1 MRRIVV
7 ILWALAIAASC
18 SDGAGRQTGTT
29 LDAAPETTL
38 GTVPVTVPV
47 APDQPTSTTA
57 PVVVDSSPAT
67 TTTEVPEA
75 PGESSARPWHAPQA
89 AHADPAAAVAE
100 FIEFIGFGND
110 ITVSEFRSGDSRSGE
125 IEIDPAPPGESQFDR
140 STTVFVRL
148 DAADN
153 WFVAGAVSDAVV
165 VDLPPPDA
173 TVAPPLDLRVTHD
186 LPSAGVML
194 QLWPDGAPAPL
205 VDQQVTQG
213 GGVFAMDVWDI
224 TIDWPVTTVGPAT
237 AIFTSYNVAGT
248 IDSDDAPTTVV
259 AVTTL
264 RLELAADAAPTS
276 GPSPATVIGP
286 IGDQRID
293 VLYQAG
299 VRLSIFEPSPC
310 ATALRPTIVTGGPSS
325 QTFVEE
331 FRARG
336 YLVVD
341 VAWRTPGYT
350 GGLTDGTLRAF
361 SFSVNDLG
369 VAVQWLRAHADELCV
384 DTDQIAAVGH
394 SFGAITG
401 LSLAYS
407 QGELASPGELTI
419 DELGGSAALPLDPP
433 IPPPELASYSNEV
446 GAVVAFA
453 GFAIGQTVD
462 AGEPPALLF
471 HGSDDRTIPIALA
484 EQTCAAATAVGVT
497 CELVRHDEGH
507 GLPSDRRAV
516 FDRAD
521 EFLRRQLGIDAA
533 AG

>member
-18 SDGAGRQTGTT
+18 SDGAGRQTGTI
-29 LDAAPETTL
+29 PGTTPGTTP
-38 GTVPVTVPV
+38 GTVPV
-47 APDQPTSTTA
+47 ASGQPTSTTA
-57 PVVVDSSPAT
+57 PVVVDSSLAT
-67 TTTEVPEA
+67 TTTEA
-75 PGESSARPWHAPQA
+75 PVESSARPWHAPQA

-100 FIEFIGFGND
+100 FIESIGFGSD
-110 ITVSEFRSGDSRSGE
+110 VTVGEFRSGDSRSGE
-125 IEIDPAPPGESQFDR
+125 IELDPAPPGESQFDT

-153 WFVAGAVSDAVV
+153 WFVVGAASDAIV

-173 TVAPPLDLRVTHD
+173 AVSPPLDVHLTHR

-194 QLWPDGAPAPL
+194 QLWPDGASAPL

-213 GGVFAMDVWDI
+213 GGIFTMDVWDV
-224 TIDWPVTTVGPAT
+224 TVDWPATTVGPAT
-237 AIFTSYNVAGT
+237 AIFTSYDTVGT
-248 IDSDDAPTTVV
+248 IDGDDAPTTVV

-264 RLELAADAAPTS
+264 RLELATDAAPTA

-325 QTFVEE
+325 RTFVEE

-369 VAVQWLRAHADELCV
+369 VAVQWLRAHAGELCV
-384 DTDQIAAVGH
+384 DTDRIAAVGY
-394 SFGAITG
+394 SYGAITG

-419 DELGGSAALPLDPP
+419 DELGGSAALPFDRP

-453 GFAIGQTVD
+453 GFALGQTVD

-471 HGSDDRTIPIALA
+471 HGRDDGTIPIALA

-507 GLPSDRRAV
+507 RLPSERRAV

-521 EFLRRQLGIDAA
+521 DFLRRQLGIDAS